1 MPELT
6 PALVN
11 RALDGDLDAQRE
23 LVAEL
28 TPTIHWEAAKMLRK
42 WRTGSAAGRNL
53 RQEIEDMVQ
62 EVFVELFED
71 DGETLRVWD
80 PDRLPLEAWVGYIAK
95 IRTAEVLR
103 SRRSPWRERPED
115 PADLPKPAV
124 RRTPEDDTL
133 SRDELRKIHLCLLAD
148 FGPDDAHLFDLFF
161 LRQASPKVVA
171 EKTEKTM
178 AAVYKWRSRL
188 YAKAKECREKVMAV
202 LSGGEADGPASGN
215 GPPWQRRAE
224 KAET

>member
-6 PALVN
+6 PALVD
-11 RALDGDLDAQRE
+11 RALEGDLDAQRG
-23 LVAEL
+23 LVDEL

-42 WRTGSAAGRNL
+42 WRTGSAAGRDL

-62 EVFVELFED
+62 EVFVELFEE
-71 DGETLRVWD
+71 DGKTLRAWD
-80 PDRLPLEAWVGYIAK
+80 PKRLPLEAWVGYIAK

-133 SRDELRKIHLCLLAD
+133 SRDELRKVHLCLLAD
-148 FGPDDAHLFDLFF
+148 FGPDDAHLFELFF
-161 LRQASPKVVA
+161 LRQASPKDVA
-171 EKTEKTM
+171 ATTEKTM

-202 LSGGEADGPASGN
+202 LSGEAAGGAASEN
-215 GPPWQRRAE
+215 GPPWQRSVG
-224 KAET
+224 KAES